1 MRAPPAAARRRPST
15 HRSVEL
21 DRAALN
27 VTTIEDPVE
36 YTFENVNQT
45 QVNPTAH
52 LTFALGLRAIL
63 RQDPDVILVGE
74 MRDRETAEIAV
85 QASMTGH
92 LVLSSMHATD
102 AVSAL
107 FRLLEMGIEPFLV
120 SASLTGVIGQ
130 RLMRRVCSHCRIEI
144 EPTAEELGL
153 YESAGLPA
161 ISNAYLGRGCT
172 YCAGTGY
179 LDRIGAYELL
189 RVTPDIRRL
198 IASNAHYDEIR
209 GQALSDGMVPMRT
222 DALRKAAAGRHN
234 RERSAQRSKQ
244 LMSALSRVRAR
255 PGLENAK
262 PKKGG
267 ANKPNLL
274 ERIIPG
280 LNSMKRV
287 ELVLFSRMMATFIR
301 AGIPILDGIEVVR
314 QQAVSTLFRRTLDD
328 VAIQL
333 RNGEQLSTALTSHPR
348 VFSRLYIDMIVA
360 AEATGELDAILDQL
374 ARYLERAEATSRR
387 LRQAMLY
394 PAIVMCMAGVVIAIL
409 TTVVLPSF
417 VALFADFD
425 AELPLPTQVMMAIGS
440 FGGSYGAQTVGVILG
455 LIVFLAL
462 VRDTRI
468 VRRIRQRVILH
479 LPVVGG
485 IVKLGIETRFARTL
499 GILLRAGVPIARA
512 FDIATT
518 GTGNGNYVRRLAPV
532 RERLLSGD
540 GITEPLKSSRLFGS
554 LLIQMVKV
562 GEETGTLDRYL
573 DQAAEFM
580 DDDLDYRTKQMV
592 TIIEPMLILGVA
604 LVVGFVAL
612 SVVTPMY
619 GILNEIK

>member
-1 MRAPPAAARRRPST
+1 
-15 HRSVEL
+15 
-21 DRAALN
+21 
-27 VTTIEDPVE
+27 
-36 YTFENVNQT
+36 
-45 QVNPTAH
+45 
-52 LTFALGLRAIL
+52 
-63 RQDPDVILVGE
+63 
-74 MRDRETAEIAV
+74 
-85 QASMTGH
+85 
-92 LVLSSMHATD
+92 
-102 AVSAL
+102 
-107 FRLLEMGIEPFLV
+107 
-120 SASLTGVIGQ
+120 
-130 RLMRRVCSHCRIEI
+130 
-144 EPTAEELGL
+144 
-153 YESAGLPA
+153 
-161 ISNAYLGRGCT
+161 
-172 YCAGTGY
+172 
-179 LDRIGAYELL
+179 
-189 RVTPDIRRL
+189 
-198 IASNAHYDEIR
+198 
-209 GQALSDGMVPMRT
+209 
-222 DALRKAAAGRHN
+222 
-234 RERSAQRSKQ
+234 
-244 LMSALSRVRAR
+244 MSAVSRVRSG
-255 PGLENAK
+255 GLGTAM
-262 PKKGG
+262 PKKKV
-267 ANKPNLL
+267 NKPNLL
-274 ERIIPG
+274 ERLIPG
-280 LNSMKRV
+280 LNSMKRI

-314 QQAVSTLFRRTLDD
+314 QQAVSTLFRRTLEDI
-328 VAIQL
+328 AIQL
-333 RNGEQLSTALTSHPR
+333 RNGEQLSTAMISHPR
-348 VFSRLYIDMIVA
+348 VFSRLYVDMIVA

-394 PAIVMCMAGVVIAIL
+394 PGIVMAMAFVVIAIL

-425 AELPLPTQVMMAIGS
+425 AELPLPTQVMMAVGA
-440 FGGSYGAQTVGVILG
+440 FGGSYGIQTVGIAVG
-455 LIVFLAL
+455 LIIFLAL
-462 VRDTRI
+462 VRDTPV

-479 LPVVGG
+479 LPVIGG

-540 GITEPLKSSRLFGS
+540 GITEPLKASGLFGS
-554 LLIQMVKV
+554 LLIQMIKV

-619 GILNEIK
+619 GILNAIK

>member
-1 MRAPPAAARRRPST
+1 
-15 HRSVEL
+15 
-21 DRAALN
+21 
-27 VTTIEDPVE
+27 
-36 YTFENVNQT
+36 
-45 QVNPTAH
+45 
-52 LTFALGLRAIL
+52 
-63 RQDPDVILVGE
+63 
-74 MRDRETAEIAV
+74 
-85 QASMTGH
+85 
-92 LVLSSMHATD
+92 
-102 AVSAL
+102 
-107 FRLLEMGIEPFLV
+107 
-120 SASLTGVIGQ
+120 
-130 RLMRRVCSHCRIEI
+130 
-144 EPTAEELGL
+144 
-153 YESAGLPA
+153 
-161 ISNAYLGRGCT
+161 
-172 YCAGTGY
+172 
-179 LDRIGAYELL
+179 
-189 RVTPDIRRL
+189 
-198 IASNAHYDEIR
+198 
-209 GQALSDGMVPMRT
+209 
-222 DALRKAAAGRHN
+222 
-234 RERSAQRSKQ
+234 
-244 LMSALSRVRAR
+244 MSALSRVRSR
-255 PGLENAK
+255 GLGAAT
-262 PKKGG
+262 PKKKV
-267 ANKPNLL
+267 NKPNLL
-274 ERIIPG
+274 ERLIPG
-280 LNSMKRV
+280 LNSMKRI

-328 VAIQL
+328 IAIQL
-333 RNGEQLSTALTSHPR
+333 RNGEQLSTALISHPR
-348 VFSRLYIDMIVA
+348 VFSRLYVDMIVA

-394 PAIVMCMAGVVIAIL
+394 PGIVMAMAFVVIAIL

-425 AELPLPTQVMMAIGS
+425 AELPLPTQVMMAVGS
-440 FGGSYGAQTVGVILG
+440 FGGSYGIQTVGVIVG
-455 LIVFLAL
+455 LVVFLAL

-479 LPVVGG
+479 LPVIGG

-540 GITEPLKSSRLFGS
+540 GITEPLKASGLFGS
-554 LLIQMVKV
+554 LLIQMIKV

>member
-1 MRAPPAAARRRPST
+1 
-15 HRSVEL
+15 
-21 DRAALN
+21 
-27 VTTIEDPVE
+27 
-36 YTFENVNQT
+36 
-45 QVNPTAH
+45 
-52 LTFALGLRAIL
+52 
-63 RQDPDVILVGE
+63 
-74 MRDRETAEIAV
+74 
-85 QASMTGH
+85 
-92 LVLSSMHATD
+92 
-102 AVSAL
+102 
-107 FRLLEMGIEPFLV
+107 
-120 SASLTGVIGQ
+120 
-130 RLMRRVCSHCRIEI
+130 
-144 EPTAEELGL
+144 
-153 YESAGLPA
+153 
-161 ISNAYLGRGCT
+161 
-172 YCAGTGY
+172 
-179 LDRIGAYELL
+179 
-189 RVTPDIRRL
+189 
-198 IASNAHYDEIR
+198 
-209 GQALSDGMVPMRT
+209 
-222 DALRKAAAGRHN
+222 
-234 RERSAQRSKQ
+234 
-244 LMSALSRVRAR
+244 MSALSRVRSR
-255 PGLENAK
+255 PGQRSTKATKGTAK
-262 PKKGG
+262 
-267 ANKPNLL
+267 KPTLL
-274 ERIIPG
+274 ERMIPG
-280 LNSMKRV
+280 LNSMKRI
-287 ELVLFSRMMATFIR
+287 ELILFSRMMATFIR

-333 RNGEQLSTALTSHPR
+333 RDGEQLSTALSAHPR

-374 ARYLERAEATSRR
+374 ARYLERAEATARR

-394 PAIVMCMAGVVIAIL
+394 PTIVLCMAGVVIAIL

-425 AELPLPTQVMMAIGS
+425 AELPLPTRIMMTIGS
-440 FGGSYGAQTVGVILG
+440 FGGSYGFQTVGAVLG
-455 LIVFLAL
+455 LIVFVAL
-462 VRDTRI
+462 VRDTGF

-518 GTGNGNYVRRLAPV
+518 GTGNGNYIRRLAPV

-540 GITEPLKSSRLFGS
+540 GITEPLQSSGLFGS

-604 LVVGFVAL
+604 LLVGFVAL

-619 GILNEIK
+619 GILNQIK